1 MKNLEKVEALRI
13 SLHDWDVGVLT
24 HYAGGKNILI
34 FHPEFVAMPE
44 RERPIVTLRQKFDT
58 QYLQRSQIK
67 TEKIPPLLS
76 NLLPEGMLREWLAT
90 QLKCHINHEFA
101 LLAYLGLN
109 LPGALQASPIGAGR
123 VPNWALSERLSTEP
137 WSIDVQYAGY
147 QFSLAGVQMKFS
159 STEVDGRYMVNQE
172 ISSEVW
178 IIKTP
183 STLHKGVTVN
193 EYSCMRLAE
202 VAGID
207 VPEIRL
213 VPLHQVD
220 GLPNIQLPD
229 EPWAYAIKRFDR
241 SPQGRVH
248 TEDFAQILGLY
259 PIDKYQKVNYEQLA
273 QVLYQA
279 TKLSEAQQLAKR
291 LLVNVLLGNGDAHLK
306 NWSIIYP
313 DGINPSL
320 APLYDVVF
328 TAPYIKNDGLALNLD
343 GHKNW
348 YALSWQNFQNWS
360 KKAGLPWIAIKPH
373 LESTLALAQAYWP
386 QLLETLPMLD
396 THKQALRQHWQTLHS
411 DFRIHS

>member
-1 MKNLEKVEALRI
+1 M
-13 SLHDWDVGVLT
+13 
-24 HYAGGKNILI
+24 
-34 FHPEFVAMPE
+34 
-44 RERPIVTLRQKFDT
+44 
-58 QYLQRSQIK
+58 
-67 TEKIPPLLS
+67 LL
-76 NLLPEGMLREWLAT
+76 NA
-90 QLKCHINHEFA
+90 
-101 LLAYLGLN
+101 
-109 LPGALQASPIGAGR
+109 
-123 VPNWALSERLSTEP
+123 TEP
-137 WSIDVQYAGY
+137 
-147 QFSLAGVQMKFS
+147 
-159 STEVDGRYMVNQE
+159 
-172 ISSEVW
+172 
-178 IIKTP
+178 
-183 STLHKGVTVN
+183 
-193 EYSCMRLAE
+193 
-202 VAGID
+202 
-207 VPEIRL
+207 
-213 VPLHQVD
+213 
-220 GLPNIQLPD
+220 
-229 EPWAYAIKRFDR
+229 PWAYAIKRFDR

-348 YALSWQNFQNWS
+348 YALSWKNFQNWA